1 MKYDELIKYLCECC
15 KNNVPIAYES
25 LKREI
30 KENKEDIACEEFREI
45 TNRWRRTN
53 FYFNKGKK
61 LFQFVDV
68 FSVGIYKKG
77 TQDNINSTT
86 FYMVAVD
93 SETNTEVYI
102 MGVCKHPWSYDLKA
116 LNKEQFKSKL
126 YIKEIRPPKEIR

>member
-1 MKYDELIKYLCECC
+1 MKYDELVKYLCECC

-45 TNRWRRTN
+45 TNRWRRSSCC
-53 FYFNKGKK
+53 FNKGKK

-68 FSVGIYKKG
+68 YVTEIYKKG
-77 TQDNINSTT
+77 TSDNVNATT
-86 FYMVAVD
+86 FYMVAVN

-102 MGVCKHPWSYDLKA
+102 LGVCKFPWSYDLKA
-116 LNKEQFKSKL
+116 LNTEHFKSKSHITE
-126 YIKEIRPPKEIR
+126 IKPPKK